1 MRALQLFSVFQTA
14 LLLSLTGAQVGADLY
29 VSGFSSGGV
38 YRFQEGTG
46 GPVGSGMFIAPGTAG
61 LSQPHGILMLA
72 DRTLLVASAGTDEVL
87 RFHSDGSFHSKFIA
101 NGVNGLPPGTLD
113 YPVDLAVNPAGDLFV
128 SSQLNDRILRFNP
141 QTGAFLGVFAQLDA
155 GSAPSGIQWNAAG
168 SALYVSHRNGMTVSK
183 WNSQGVQD
191 PSFDPDPFQQPFGLA
206 LHPVNGRV
214 FVADGSLN
222 QIRGM
227 DPGTGLTLS
236 TAPSTFPVGVRF
248 GPGEDLS
255 VAVFGENRI
264 ARLDPFSGA
273 AKPDLVSA
281 AAANAAGLQGPNF
294 FLVVPDALSLWRQ
307 QFFNTTSNSGAAAD
321 LSDPDQ
327 DSLPNLLEYAVG
339 TNPTQAGPV
348 PGTFSTEN
356 GFLTLTVSKATD
368 AGIQWGAE
376 SSGALAGWSQ
386 AGVTVLENTP
396 QTFKVRDNFPQDG
409 RRFLRLKISRP

>member
-1 MRALQLFSVFQTA
+1 
-14 LLLSLTGAQVGADLY
+14 
-29 VSGFSSGGV
+29 
-38 YRFQEGTG
+38 
-46 GPVGSGMFIAPGTAG
+46 
-61 LSQPHGILMLA
+61 
-72 DRTLLVASAGTDEVL
+72 
-87 RFHSDGSFHSKFIA
+87 
-101 NGVNGLPPGTLD
+101 
-113 YPVDLAVNPAGDLFV
+113 
-128 SSQLNDRILRFNP
+128 
-141 QTGAFLGVFAQLDA
+141 
-155 GSAPSGIQWNAAG
+155 
-168 SALYVSHRNGMTVSK
+168 MTVSK

-222 QIRGM
+222 QIRGL